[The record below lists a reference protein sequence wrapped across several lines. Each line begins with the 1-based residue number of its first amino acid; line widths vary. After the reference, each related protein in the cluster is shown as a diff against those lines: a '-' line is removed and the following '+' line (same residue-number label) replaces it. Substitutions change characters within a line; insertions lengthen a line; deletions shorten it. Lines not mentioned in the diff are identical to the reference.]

1 MYNRRE
7 LLKTTAAAASVLAVG
22 SVSRPLAAAA
32 TPYLNVIYT
41 KDQPGAWA
49 GKAGSH
55 APEVTVNGSS
65 VTLVTKHPMS
75 EQHFIVRHT
84 LVLEDGTPVGAKT
97 FTPLDV
103 PESRYQLP
111 AGYKGKCSATS
122 FCNQHD
128 FWLTEVQI

>member
-1 MYNRRE
+1 MYDRRE
-7 LLKTTAAAASVLAVG
+7 LLKTSAAALSVLAVG
-22 SVSRPLAAAA
+22 SASASLTAAG

-55 APEVTVNGSS
+55 APEVTISGTS
-65 VTLVTKHPMS
+65 VTVVTKHAMS
-75 EQHFIVRHT
+75 EQHYIVRHT

-97 FTPLDV
+97 FTPSDV
-103 PESRYQLP
+103 PESKYQLP
-111 AGYKGKCSATS
+111 AGYKGKFSATS

-128 FWLTEVQI
+128 FWLTEVTV